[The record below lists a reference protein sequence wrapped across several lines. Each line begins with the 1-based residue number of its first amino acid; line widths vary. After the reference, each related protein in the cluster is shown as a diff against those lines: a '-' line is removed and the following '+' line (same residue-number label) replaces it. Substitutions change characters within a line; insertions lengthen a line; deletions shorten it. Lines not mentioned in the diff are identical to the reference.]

1 MIIKHLAILSIL
13 VLSACSTK
21 EPSEV
26 MAENAIQSVIAIEKS
41 LPNECKT
48 ESVKQQLLSIK
59 GQIAT
64 ISTACETEKN
74 VLEQKITIR
83 NLIIALLLA
92 LIGFWV
98 FKKITK

>member
-1 MIIKHLAILSIL
+1 MKHLAIISVLL
-13 VLSACSTK
+13 LSACSTQA
-21 EPSEV
+21 PSEV
-26 MAENAIQSVIAIEKS
+26 IANNAIESVIAIEKS
-41 LPNECKT
+41 LSSECKT

-98 FKKITK
+98 FKKIIK